1 MSAEP
6 EKPKEQEAVVP
17 SGDGGQRAAEKRAP
31 ASLRTILGQKV
42 GMTQMY
48 GRQNRL
54 FGVTVVKAGPCPVMR
69 VKSAEGPDGYNA
81 VQLAFGARSEK
92 NITKPMLGQFKKAGV
107 TPSRWVREVRVA
119 DVKGLEAGQTV
130 SLDGVFKP
138 GDYVDVQG
146 TTKGRGFAG
155 VMKRHGFRGMPA
167 SHGASDKE
175 RSPGSL
181 ASRRSLGRV
190 LPGQRM
196 AGHMGHETESTLKL
210 EVIKVDP
217 RENLIYLA
225 GPVPGP
231 RGGLVTIS
239 ETVKAKKFYK
249 EPAKLLVRK
258 DKMGNIISGKKPTKV
273 APK

>member
-1 MSAEP
+1 MSAEEAKP
-6 EKPKEQEAVVP
+6 EQNAAP
-17 SGDGGQRAAEKRAP
+17 AEKRAP
-31 ASLRTILGQKV
+31 VTFRTLLGTKV

-48 GRQNRL
+48 GRGNRL
-54 FGVTVVKAGPCPVMR
+54 FGVSVVKAGPCSVVR
-69 VKSAEGPDGYNA
+69 VKSAQGIDGYNA
-81 VQLAFGARSEK
+81 VQICYGARSEK
-92 NITKPMLGQFKKAGV
+92 RFSKPELGQFKKAGV
-107 TPSRWVREVRVA
+107 APARWTREIRVA

-130 SLDGVFKP
+130 SVDGVFKP

-155 VMKRHGFRGMPA
+155 VMKRHGFRGLPA

-175 RSPGSL
+175 RSPGAL

-196 AGHMGHETESTLKL
+196 AGHMGAETESTLKL

-231 RGGLVTIS
+231 RGGLVTVS
-239 ETVKAKKFYK
+239 ETSNGKKHYTA
-249 EPAKLLVRK
+249 PILPSVRK
-258 DKMGNIISGKKPTKV
+258 DKMGNIIGGKKPTKV

>member
-1 MSAEP
+1 MSEDEKKP
-6 EKPKEQEAVVP
+6 EDKGAVA
-17 SGDGGQRAAEKRAP
+17 DKRAP
-31 ASLRTILGQKV
+31 TTFRTILGEKV

-48 GRQNRL
+48 GRSNRL
-54 FGVTVVKAGPCPVMR
+54 FGVTVVKAGPCSVVR
-69 VKSAEGPDGYNA
+69 VKSAQGPDGYNA
-81 VQLAFGARSEK
+81 VQLAFGARPEK
-92 NITKPMLGQFKKAGV
+92 NFSKPELGQFKKAGV
-107 TPSRWVREVRVA
+107 TAARWTREVRVL
-119 DVKGLEAGQTV
+119 DVKGMAAGQTV
-130 SLDGVFKP
+130 SLEGVFKP

-190 LPGQRM
+190 MPGQRM
-196 AGHMGHETESTLKL
+196 AGHMGHVTESTLKL

-217 RENLIYLA
+217 RENLIFLA

-239 ETVKAKKFYK
+239 ETAKGQKYYTA
-249 EPAKLLVRK
+249 PILPTVRK
-258 DKMGNIISGKKPTKV
+258 DKMGNIIGGKKPTKV

>member
-1 MSAEP
+1 MSAEQ
-6 EKPKEQEAVVP
+6 EKPQDA
-17 SGDGGQRAAEKRAP
+17 GADRRAP
-31 ASLRTILGQKV
+31 ATFRTILGEKV

-48 GRQNRL
+48 GRSNRL
-54 FGVTVVKAGPCPVMR
+54 FGVTVIKAGPCPVLR
-69 VKSAEGPDGYNA
+69 VKSAQGPDGYNA

-92 NITKPMLGQFKKAGV
+92 RVSKPELGQFKKAGAV
-107 TPSRWVREVRVA
+107 PARWVREVRVS

-130 SLDGVFKP
+130 QVDGVFKP

-146 TTKGRGFAG
+146 TTKGKGFAG
-155 VMKRHGFRGMPA
+155 VMKRHGFGGMPG

-181 ASRRSLGRV
+181 AARRSLGRV

-196 AGHMGHETESTLKL
+196 AGHMGHVTESTLKL

-231 RGGLVTIS
+231 QGGLVTIS
-239 ETVKAKKFYK
+239 ETVKAQKHYVA
-249 EPAKLLVRK
+249 PAVLAVRK
-258 DKMGNIISGKKPTKV
+258 DKMGNIISAKKPTKA

>member
-1 MSAEP
+1 MSADEKKP
-6 EKPKEQEAVVP
+6 EERTVAT
-17 SGDGGQRAAEKRAP
+17 DKRAP
-31 ASLRTILGQKV
+31 ATFRTLLGEKV

-48 GRQNRL
+48 GRSNRL
-54 FGVTVVKAGPCPVMR
+54 FGVTVVKAGPCPVLR
-69 VKSAEGPDGYNA
+69 VKSMEGPDGYNA
-81 VQLAFGARSEK
+81 VQLAFGARPEK
-92 NITKPMLGQFKKAGV
+92 NFSKPELGQFKKAGAV
-107 TPSRWVREVRVA
+107 PARWIREVRVF
-119 DVKGLEAGQTV
+119 DVKGLEAGQMV

-196 AGHMGHETESTLKL
+196 AGHMGAVTESTLKL

-231 RGGLVTIS
+231 RGGLVMIS
-239 ETVKAKKFYK
+239 ETVNGKKHYTA
-249 EPAKLLVRK
+249 PILPSVRK
-258 DKMGNIISGKKPTKV
+258 DKMGNIIGGKKPTKV

>member
-1 MSAEP
+1 MSADEAKP
-6 EKPKEQEAVVP
+6 DEK
-17 SGDGGQRAAEKRAP
+17 AAAADKRAP
-31 ASLRTILGQKV
+31 VHFRTILGEKV

-48 GRQNRL
+48 GRGNRL
-54 FGVTVVKAGPCPVMR
+54 FGVSVVKAGPCPVVR
-69 VKSAEGPDGYNA
+69 VKSAQGPDGYNA
-81 VQLAFGARSEK
+81 VQLGFGAWPEK
-92 NITKPMLGQFKKAGV
+92 HFSKPELGQFKKAGV
-107 TPSRWVREVRVA
+107 APVRWTREVRVP

-190 LPGQRM
+190 MPGQRM
-196 AGHMGHETESTLKL
+196 AGHMGAVTESTLKL

-239 ETVKAKKFYK
+239 ETVNAKKHYTA
-249 EPAKLLVRK
+249 PILPSVRK
-258 DKMGNIISGKKPTKV
+258 DKMGNIIGGKKPTKV

>member
-1 MSAEP
+1 MSAEQAKP
-6 EKPKEQEAVVP
+6 EEQ
-17 SGDGGQRAAEKRAP
+17 AAAADKRAP
-31 ASLRTILGQKV
+31 VTFRTLLGEKV

-48 GRQNRL
+48 GRSNRL
-54 FGVTVVKAGPCPVMR
+54 FGVTVIKAGPCPVVR
-69 VKSAEGPDGYNA
+69 VKSAAGPDGYNA
-81 VQLAFGARSEK
+81 VQLGFGQLPEK
-92 NITKPMLGQFKKAGV
+92 HFTKPELGQFKKAGCA
-107 TPSRWVREVRVA
+107 PARWTREVRVP

-155 VMKRHGFRGMPA
+155 VMKRHGFAGMPA
-167 SHGASDKE
+167 SHGSSDKE

-196 AGHMGHETESTLKL
+196 AGHMGHETESTLRL

-217 RENLIYLA
+217 RENLIYVA

-231 RGGLVTIS
+231 RRGLVTIS
-239 ETVKAKKFYK
+239 ETAKGRKHYVA
-249 EPAKLLVRK
+249 PTVLAVRK